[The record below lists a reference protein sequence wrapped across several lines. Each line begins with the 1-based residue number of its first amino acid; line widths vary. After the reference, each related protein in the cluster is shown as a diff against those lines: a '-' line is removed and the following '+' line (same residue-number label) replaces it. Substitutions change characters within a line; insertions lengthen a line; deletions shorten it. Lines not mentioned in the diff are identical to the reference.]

1 MSSKKKRE
9 RRTFDEDFKRDAVN
23 LIVKEGYS
31 IG

>member
-9 RRTFDEDFKRDAVN
+9 RRTFDDDFKRDAVN